1 METSCSALTV
11 FFEAPFWVG
20 LFERREDRRLTVC
33 RIVFGAEPRDPEIA
47 AFIQKEYAKLHFS
60 PSVDAPLKPAA
71 ENPKRLQRQI
81 ARQLQQPALSTK
93 AQAALKLQQPAL
105 STKAQAA
112 LKLQQEQGKLARQE
126 RSREEKRAEAERRFA
141 LKQQQKKD
149 RHRGR

>member
-33 RIVFGAEPRDPEIA
+33 RVVFGAEPRDPEIA

-93 AQAALKLQQPAL
+93 AQAALKLQQ
-105 STKAQAA
+105 
-112 LKLQQEQGKLARQE
+112 EQGKLARQE